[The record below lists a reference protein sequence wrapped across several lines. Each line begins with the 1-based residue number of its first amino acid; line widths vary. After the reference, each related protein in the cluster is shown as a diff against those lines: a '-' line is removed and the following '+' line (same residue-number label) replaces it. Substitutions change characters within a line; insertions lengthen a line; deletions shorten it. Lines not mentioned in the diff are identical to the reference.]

1 MNGIRQVYL
10 NGAFLPPAQAQ
21 VSAFDRGFVFG
32 DGVYEVIPVF
42 GGRLFRLPQHLARL
56 DNSLREIHLTNPL
69 PATEWQR
76 VFERLVEIQQDD
88 VQGRTSPLRGGE
100 HRTAAGGSDPQGRG
114 EVEQRREQLPRRAG
128 AAGGDLSIY
137 LQITRGVAPRDHA
150 FPPNLTPTVFA
161 YAAPLKYPPAEQVE
175 RGISAITAPD
185 IRWLRC
191 DIKAIA
197 LLPNAML
204 RSQALDANAAEAI
217 LLRDGLMTEGAA
229 SNIFVVRGGRLVTP
243 PKGPLILPGV
253 TRDLV
258 LELARAHGVPCAE
271 EAVSEAALRSADEVW
286 MTSSTK
292 EILAITRLDGKPVGN
307 GKPGPMHVRLLTLY
321 KEYKR
326 DFGEGRVD

>member
-10 NGAFLPPAQAQ
+10 NGTFLPPAQAQ

-42 GGRLFRLPQHLARL
+42 GGRLFRLPRHLARL
-56 DNSLREIHLTNPL
+56 DNSLREIRMTSPL
-69 PATEWQR
+69 PAAEWQR
-76 VFERLVEIQQDD
+76 VFEHLVEIQ
-88 VQGRTSPLRGGE
+88 GGGE
-100 HRTAAGGSDPQGRG
+100 
-114 EVEQRREQLPRRAG
+114 
-128 AAGGDLSIY
+128 LSIY

-161 YAAPLKYPPAEQVE
+161 YATPLKYPPAEQVE
-175 RGISAITAPD
+175 RGITAITAPD

-217 LLRDGLMTEGAA
+217 LLRDGFMTEGAA
-229 SNIFVVRGGRLVTP
+229 SNIFVVHGGHLLTP

-258 LELARAHGVPCAE
+258 LELARAHNVPCAE
-271 EAVSEAALRSADEVW
+271 EAVSEAALRSADEIW

-307 GKPGPMHVRLLTLY
+307 GKPGPMHARLLTLY

>member
-10 NGAFLPPAQAQ
+10 NGTFLPPAQAQ

-42 GGRLFRLPQHLARL
+42 GGRLFRLPHHLARL
-56 DNSLREIHLTNPL
+56 DNSLREIRMTNPL
-69 PATEWQR
+69 PAAEWQR
-76 VFERLVEIQQDD
+76 VFERLVDIQ
-88 VQGRTSPLRGGE
+88 GGGE
-100 HRTAAGGSDPQGRG
+100 
-114 EVEQRREQLPRRAG
+114 
-128 AAGGDLSIY
+128 LSIY
-137 LQITRGVAPRDHA
+137 LQVTRGVAPRDHA
-150 FPPNLTPTVFA
+150 FPPNLAPTVFA
-161 YAAPLKYPPAEQVE
+161 YATPLKYPPVAQVE
-175 RGISAITAPD
+175 HGITAITAPD

-197 LLPNAML
+197 LLPNALL

-229 SNIFVVRGGRLVTP
+229 SNIFVVRDGRLLTP

-271 EAVSEAALRSADEVW
+271 ATVSESALRSAEEIW

-307 GKPGPMHVRLLTLY
+307 GKPGPMHARLLALY
-321 KEYKR
+321 KDYKR
-326 DFGEGRVD
+326 DFAAGKVD

>member
-56 DNSLREIHLTNPL
+56 DNSLREIRLTNPL

-76 VFERLVEIQQDD
+76 VFEHLVEIQ
-88 VQGRTSPLRGGE
+88 GGGE
-100 HRTAAGGSDPQGRG
+100 
-114 EVEQRREQLPRRAG
+114 
-128 AAGGDLSIY
+128 LSIY

-150 FPPNLTPTVFA
+150 FPPNLAPTVFA
-161 YAAPLKYPPAEQVE
+161 YATPLKYPPTEQVE

-217 LLRDGLMTEGAA
+217 LLRDGFMTEGAA
-229 SNIFVVRGGRLVTP
+229 SNIFVVRGGRLLTP

-258 LELARAHGVPCAE
+258 LELARAHNVPCAE
-271 EAVSEAALRSADEVW
+271 EAVSESALRTADEIW

-307 GKPGPMHVRLLTLY
+307 GKPGPMHARLLTLY

-326 DFGEGRVD
+326 DFGAGRVD

>member
-10 NGAFLPPAQAQ
+10 NGAYLPPAEAR

-42 GGRLFRLPQHLARL
+42 GGRLFRLPHHLARL
-56 DNSLREIHLTNPL
+56 DNSLREIRMTNPL
-69 PATEWQR
+69 PAGEWQR
-76 VFERLVEIQQDD
+76 VFERLVEIQQGD
-88 VQGRTSPLRGGE
+88 VQGRTS
-100 HRTAAGGSDPQGRG
+100 AAGAG
-114 EVEQRREQLPRRAG
+114 RAG
-128 AAGGDLSIY
+128 AAGGELSIY

-150 FPPNLTPTVFA
+150 FPPNLAPTVFA
-161 YAAPLKYPPAEQVE
+161 YATPLKYPPAEQVE

-204 RSQALDANAAEAI
+204 RSQALDQGAAEAV
-217 LLRDGLMTEGAA
+217 LLRDGFMTEGAA
-229 SNIFVVRGGRLVTP
+229 SNIFVVTNGRAVTP

-258 LELARAHGVPCAE
+258 LELARAHDVPCAE
-271 EAVSEAALRSADEVW
+271 AAVSEAALRAADEVW

-292 EILAITRLDGKPVGN
+292 EILAITSLDGKPVGN
-307 GKPGPMHVRLLTLY
+307 GKPGPMHTRLLALY

-326 DFGEGRVD
+326 AFGEGRAD

>member
-10 NGAFLPPAQAQ
+10 NGTFLPPAQAQ

-42 GGRLFRLPQHLARL
+42 GGRLFRLPHHLTRL
-56 DNSLREIHLTNPL
+56 DNSLREIRMTNPL
-69 PATEWQR
+69 PAAEWQR
-76 VFERLVEIQQDD
+76 VFERLVEIQ
-88 VQGRTSPLRGGE
+88 GGGE
-100 HRTAAGGSDPQGRG
+100 
-114 EVEQRREQLPRRAG
+114 
-128 AAGGDLSIY
+128 LSIY
-137 LQITRGVAPRDHA
+137 LQVTRGVAPRDHA

-161 YAAPLKYPPAEQVE
+161 YATPLKYPPAEQVE
-175 RGISAITAPD
+175 RGIAAITAPD

-204 RSQALDANAAEAI
+204 RSQAFDANAAEAV
-217 LLRDGLMTEGAA
+217 LLRDGFMTEGAA
-229 SNIFVVRGGRLVTP
+229 SNIFVVRGGRLMTP

-271 EAVSEAALRSADEVW
+271 AAVSESALRSADEIW

-307 GKPGPMHVRLLTLY
+307 GKPGPLHARLLALY

-326 DFGEGRVD
+326 DFGAGKVD

>member
-1 MNGIRQVYL
+1 M
-10 NGAFLPPAQAQ
+10 
-21 VSAFDRGFVFG
+21 
-32 DGVYEVIPVF
+32 
-42 GGRLFRLPQHLARL
+42 
-56 DNSLREIHLTNPL
+56 TNPL
-69 PATEWQR
+69 PAAEWQR
-76 VFERLVEIQQDD
+76 VFERLVEIQ
-88 VQGRTSPLRGGE
+88 GGGE
-100 HRTAAGGSDPQGRG
+100 
-114 EVEQRREQLPRRAG
+114 
-128 AAGGDLSIY
+128 LSIY

-161 YAAPLKYPPAEQVE
+161 YATPLKYPPAEQVE

-204 RSQALDANAAEAI
+204 RSQALNADAAEAI
-217 LLRDGLMTEGAA
+217 LLRDGFMTEGAA

-258 LELARAHGVPCAE
+258 LELARAHGVACAE
-271 EAVSEAALRSADEVW
+271 EAVSEAALRTADEVW

-292 EILAITRLDGKPVGN
+292 EILAVTRLDGKPVGN
-307 GKPGPMHVRLLTLY
+307 GKPGPMHARLLTLY

-326 DFGEGRVD
+326 AFGEGRVD

>member
-10 NGAFLPPAQAQ
+10 NGEFLPPAEAR

-42 GGRLFRLPQHLARL
+42 GGRLFRLPHHLARL
-56 DNSLREIHLTNPL
+56 GNSLREIRMTNPL
-69 PATEWQR
+69 PAAEWQR
-76 VFERLVEIQQDD
+76 VFERLVEIQ
-88 VQGRTSPLRGGE
+88 G
-100 HRTAAGGSDPQGRG
+100 AGSFRFIS
-114 EVEQRREQLPRRAG
+114 R
-128 AAGGDLSIY
+128 S
-137 LQITRGVAPRDHA
+137 RGVAPRDHA
-150 FPPNLTPTVFA
+150 FPPNLAPTVFA
-161 YAAPLKYPPAEQVE
+161 YAAPLKYPPAEEVE
-175 RGISAITAPD
+175 RGIAAITAPD

-204 RSQALDANAAEAI
+204 RSQALDASAAEAI
-217 LLRDGLMTEGAA
+217 LLRDGFMTEGAA
-229 SNIFVVRGGRLVTP
+229 SNIFVVRGGRLIIP

-258 LELARAHGVPCAE
+258 LELAKAHGIPHAE
-271 EAVSEAALRSADEVW
+271 QPVTEAELRAADEVW

-307 GKPGPMHVRLLTLY
+307 GKPGPLHARLLALY
-321 KEYKR
+321 KDYKR
-326 DFGEGRVD
+326 DFCAGKVD